1 MNQWLLGAA
10 VLAICL
16 LPCAAVCFYA
26 GPLSGLAAL
35 QVAGGLLT
43 SILILLAE
51 AFRRQPFIDLALTFG
66 ALAVVGGIVFAR
78 ILERDL

>member
-10 VLAICL
+10 VLAVCVI
-16 LPCAAVCFYA
+16 PCAAVCFYA

-35 QVAGGLLT
+35 QVAGGLT
-43 SILILLAE
+43 TAILILLAE
-51 AFRRQPFIDLALTFG
+51 SFRRQPFIDLALVFAICVT
-66 ALAVVGGIVFAR
+66 VGGIIFAR

>member
-10 VLAICL
+10 VLAVCL

-26 GPLSGLAAL
+26 GPMSGIAAL
-35 QVAGGLLT
+35 QVAGGLTT

-51 AFRRQPFIDLALTFG
+51 SFRRQPFIDLAVVFA
-66 ALAVVGGIVFAR
+66 ALSVVGGIIFAR
-78 ILERDL
+78 ILERDV

>member
-1 MNQWLLGAA
+1 MSQWLLGAA
-10 VLAICL
+10 VLAVCL

-35 QVAGGLLT
+35 QVAGGLTT

-51 AFRRQPFIDLALTFG
+51 AYRRQPFIDLAVIFAILV
-66 ALAVVGGIVFAR
+66 VVGGIVFAR
-78 ILERDL
+78 MMESDL

>member
-10 VLAICL
+10 VLAVCL
-16 LPCAAVCFYA
+16 VPCAAVAFYA

-35 QVAGGLLT
+35 QVAGGLT
-43 SILILLAE
+43 TAILILLAE
-51 AFRRQPFIDLALTFG
+51 SFRRQPFIDLAVVF
-66 ALAVVGGIVFAR
+66 AAVTLVGGIIFAR